1 VSLADEKKKEK
12 FVKAVH
18 KTLTKATA
26 ANAPK
31 ATNVRAYHSLPC
43 HGSALE
49 SCAASCL
56 RKVAIKSGHVSLY
69 KKISYPE
76 QMHRKFCAYLLRSV
90 MWLGK
95 PLVTKAV
102 LEQG

>member
-31 ATNVRAYHSLPC
+31 ATNVRATPTI
-43 HGSALE
+43 
-49 SCAASCL
+49 SCL
-56 RKVAIKSGHVSLY
+56 VTD
-69 KKISYPE
+69 
-76 QMHRKFCAYLLRSV
+76 
-90 MWLGK
+90 
-95 PLVTKAV
+95 PL
-102 LEQG
+102 